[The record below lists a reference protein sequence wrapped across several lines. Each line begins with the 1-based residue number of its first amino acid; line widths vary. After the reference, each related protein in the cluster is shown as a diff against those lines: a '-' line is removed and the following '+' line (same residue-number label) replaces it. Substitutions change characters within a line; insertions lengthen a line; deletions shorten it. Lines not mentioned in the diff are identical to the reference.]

1 MSVISG
7 TNIYPRAEHKLDD
20 DSWPNPHIQLPS
32 KYPDRAIQQ
41 PSKYPDRAVPEL
53 EINPLVEHHHISRR
67 PQPTEFDF
75 SESDE
80 YKDRTYHHRQQRM
93 VAFERENVAKRPRK
107 KTREAPKVESEVL
120 TIKHTPVG
128 ALFTLLV
135 ASPINV
141 IDPENFPT
149 WLRFNQSS
157 GEIRTR
163 IGFEVYGIAQPAD
176 IGVHSLKVGNKRI
189 EIHVTEGE
197 LHEQCTNN
205 AHSILVEVPG
215 KFVLKNISPPEQVQT
230 LKNLHSVLVKN
241 GINEVRLIDWRLF
254 TGRWLDRYRMVHKR
268 IAGIM
273 PHPAEEAFFVLHLAC
288 NELNEFATD
297 VISAIAED
305 GRDFEIVEGVLSV
318 QPLGLPRP
326 TTPSSPIDA
335 TDRSKSSTAFIDIP
349 SIAPWI
355 AALLV
360 VIVLASLVIYWF
372 VLRDGK
378 TASNIRKSVKL
389 INR

>member
-1 MSVISG
+1 MDSSIKSLTVTGKKFLAKNASPVQLHWPTKKWIFSKALFFICLFELMSVISG

-20 DSWPNPHIQLPS
+20 DSWPNPHIQL
-32 KYPDRAIQQ
+32 

-176 IGVHSLKVGNKRI
+176 IGVHSLKVGS
-189 EIHVTEGE
+189 EFG
-197 LHEQCTNN
+197 
-205 AHSILVEVPG
+205 
-215 KFVLKNISPPEQVQT
+215 
-230 LKNLHSVLVKN
+230 
-241 GINEVRLIDWRLF
+241 LF
-254 TGRWLDRYRMVHKR
+254 FK
-268 IAGIM
+268 
-273 PHPAEEAFFVLHLAC
+273 
-288 NELNEFATD
+288 
-297 VISAIAED
+297 
-305 GRDFEIVEGVLSV
+305 
-318 QPLGLPRP
+318 
-326 TTPSSPIDA
+326 
-335 TDRSKSSTAFIDIP
+335 
-349 SIAPWI
+349 
-355 AALLV
+355 
-360 VIVLASLVIYWF
+360 
-372 VLRDGK
+372 
-378 TASNIRKSVKL
+378 
-389 INR
+389 